1 MEVKASVSK
10 HIRVLEDL
18 SFGNDIKNNFVFY
31 ATVMIQ
37 KGGSKKGQGVDK
49 FEKSFSSKT
58 GCFPEIRSQNIISS

>member
-37 KGGSKKGQGVDK
+37 KGGSKKG
-49 FEKSFSSKT
+49 
-58 GCFPEIRSQNIISS
+58 